1 MEAAGR
7 NSGRKLKMKKP
18 PILVWEMR
26 DNKVDSK
33 TFSLYPKK
41 EGRFF
46 VVLIWGMGAG
56 NSPRFRGLGK
66 GAAELKIERRK

>member
-1 MEAAGR
+1 
-7 NSGRKLKMKKP
+7 
-18 PILVWEMR
+18 MR